1 MRVLVTGASGKLGA
15 HVVKELAAR
24 GHSVVAWSHR
34 REGCVEGVPLRL
46 VNLGEPES
54 LERALQKDS
63 PQACVHTAALS
74 AISDCHARP
83 ELADLV
89 NRQATVWL
97 AQRLERLVYVSTDLV
112 FDGTLAPYTEQAAPR
127 PLSVYGRSKLAAEL
141 AVQDLPG
148 VSVARVSLLYG
159 PSTFDGGFFAQQMEA
174 LQQGRQL
181 KLFTDEW
188 RTPLALDDAAAGL
201 AELLERPFLKLVH
214 LGGPERL
221 SRFEM
226 GYLMAKQLGC
236 PTDLILPVRQA
247 DVNFPEPRPSDV
259 SLVSERATIEW
270 GWSPSAYAAGLS
282 RLIGNLPPFSIK
294 G

>member
-15 HVVKELAAR
+15 HLVKELAAR
-24 GHSVVAWSHR
+24 GHSVVAWSRR
-34 REGCVEGVPLRL
+34 REGSVEGVPLRR
-46 VNLGEPES
+46 VNLGDLDSIE
-54 LERALQKDS
+54 LALKQDR
-63 PQACVHTAALS
+63 PQACLHSAALS
-74 AISDCHARP
+74 AISDCHAQP

-97 AQRLERLVYVSTDLV
+97 AQRVERLVYVSTDLV
-112 FDGTLAPYTEQAAPR
+112 FDGTLAPYTEQAVPR
-127 PLSVYGRSKLAAEL
+127 PISVYGRSKLAAEL
-141 AVQDLPG
+141 AAREFPG
-148 VSVARVSLLYG
+148 VTVARVSLLYG
-159 PSTFDGGFFAQQMEA
+159 PSLFDGGFFAQQMEA
-174 LQQGRQL
+174 LQQGRPL

-188 RTPLALDDAAAGL
+188 RTPLALDDAAVGL
-201 AELLERPFLKLVH
+201 AELMERSYLKLVH

-236 PTDLILPVRQA
+236 PTDLVLPVKQE

-270 GWSPSAYAAGLS
+270 GWSPSAYAVGLT